1 MNAQCSSVGTSRQYS
16 STGDILIDNAH
27 NVYSIGALGQALQ
40 IVKYTSTGIKTADVT
55 YGGIAN
61 GGTADPTKI
70 VIAKAIITNDDS
82 SVFIAGHARDSTL
95 TGGSTTFNIFLQ
107 RVKATDLST
116 VWTRSW
122 GLDGADKH
130 DYATGLTSSFDG
142 GKILL
147 VG

>member
-122 GLDGADKH
+122 GLDGAD
-130 DYATGLTSSFDG
+130 
-142 GKILL
+142 
-147 VG
+147 